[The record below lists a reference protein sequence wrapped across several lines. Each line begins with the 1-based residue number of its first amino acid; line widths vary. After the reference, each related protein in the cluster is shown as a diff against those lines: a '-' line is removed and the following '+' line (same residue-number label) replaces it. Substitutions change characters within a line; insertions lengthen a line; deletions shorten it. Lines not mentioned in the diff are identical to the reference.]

1 MGAEHTNTNTHTHTN
16 THFQNSHTNT
26 HIYTLTQRGASE
38 SVCFNEANQT
48 FIV

>member
-1 MGAEHTNTNTHTHTN
+1 MGAEHTNTNTHSHTLS
-16 THFQNSHTNT
+16 NSHTNT